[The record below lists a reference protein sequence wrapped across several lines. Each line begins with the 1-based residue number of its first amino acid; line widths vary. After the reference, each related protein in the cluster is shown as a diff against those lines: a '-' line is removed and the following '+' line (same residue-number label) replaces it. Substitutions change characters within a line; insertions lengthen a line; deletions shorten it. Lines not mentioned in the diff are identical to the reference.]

1 MEKQVKNLA
10 LGLLLDNFLRVLV
23 YGILTILALKLG
35 QEYLYPLR
43 LKKDLPM
50 GVFMIYSLYFLR
62 KFYIGID
69 KNILNDLRILEE
81 SIKKDN
87 YDKDLSL
94 AEFDLIARTLKDKN
108 QKIREKDS
116 FIKTSLA
123 AISHDM
129 KTPLTVINTNL
140 SLIGS
145 NDVKDLNRLRKIK
158 SESDKI
164 AAYIDDLMEVSGGF
178 IDQIS
183 LEKISLSDFI
193 VNLKANLSLSEDMRE
208 EEIGLINEINRQN
221 NFYLKIDKIRF
232 DKALSQLLT
241 NAFEHRKSAV
251 WIELNEKNG
260 QIIITVADD
269 GAGFDEKSLKD
280 GKNLFYTDNYGRTS
294 GKGTGMGLFIGNSYI
309 EAMGGR
315 LVLEN
320 QNGGRA
326 KIFLDLWEEKDGK

>member
-1 MEKQVKNLA
+1 MEKRVKNLA

-23 YGILTILALKLG
+23 YGILTIIALKLG

-43 LKKDLPM
+43 LKRDFAM

-81 SIKKDN
+81 SIKKDD
-87 YDKDLSL
+87 YDKNLSL
-94 AEFDLIARTLKDKN
+94 AEFDLIEKTLKDKN
-108 QKIREKDS
+108 EKIREKDS

-140 SLIGS
+140 SLLKPI
-145 NDVKDLNRLRKIK
+145 DLKNQTRIVKIK
-158 SESDKI
+158 GETDKI
-164 AAYIDDLMEVSGGF
+164 SAYIDDLMEVSGGF

-183 LEKISLSDFI
+183 SEKNSLSDFI
-193 VNLKANLSLSEDMRE
+193 VNLKANLSLFEDMRE
-208 EEIGLINEINRQN
+208 EEIGLINEINIRSKY
-221 NFYLKIDKIRF
+221 YLKIDKIRF

-260 QIIITVADD
+260 QFIITVADD
-269 GAGFDEKSLKD
+269 GAGFDEKSLRE

-294 GKGTGMGLFIGNSYI
+294 GKGTGMGLFIANSYI
-309 EAMGGR
+309 SAIGGD
-315 LVLEN
+315 LVLANE
-320 QNGGRA
+320 NGGRA
-326 KIFLDLWEEKDGK
+326 KICLDLWEEKHGK

>member
-1 MEKQVKNLA
+1 MEKRVKNLA

-23 YGILTILALKLG
+23 YGILTIIALKLG

-43 LKKDLPM
+43 LKRDYPM
-50 GVFMIYSLYFLR
+50 GIFMIYSLYFLR

-81 SIKKDN
+81 SIKKDD
-87 YDKDLSL
+87 YEKDLEL
-94 AEFDLIARTLKDKN
+94 AEFNLIAKTLKDKN
-108 QKIREKDS
+108 EKIREKDS

-140 SLIGS
+140 SLLKPI
-145 NDVKDLNRLRKIK
+145 DLKNQARIVKIK
-158 SESDKI
+158 GESEKI

-178 IDQIS
+178 IEEIRPV
-183 LEKISLSDFI
+183 KISLSEFMA
-193 VNLKANLSLSEDMRE
+193 NLKANLSLFEDMRE
-208 EEIGLINEINRQN
+208 EEIGLINEINIRSKY
-221 NFYLKIDKIRF
+221 YLKIDKIRF

-251 WIELNEKNG
+251 WLDLNDNNG

-294 GKGTGMGLFIGNSYI
+294 GKGTGMGLFIANSYI
-309 EAMGGR
+309 ESMGGR
-315 LVLEN
+315 LLLEN

-326 KIFLDLWEEKDGK
+326 KICLEIGEEENGK

>member
-1 MEKQVKNLA
+1 MEKRVKNLV
-10 LGLLLDNFLRVLV
+10 LGLLLDDFLRVLV
-23 YGILTILALKLG
+23 YGMLTILALKLG

-43 LKKDLPM
+43 LKRDFAM

-81 SIKKDN
+81 SIKKDD
-87 YDKDLSL
+87 YEKDLEL
-94 AEFDLIARTLKDKN
+94 AEFNLIAKTLKDKN
-108 QKIREKDS
+108 EKIREKDS

-140 SLIGS
+140 SLLKPI
-145 NDVKDLNRLRKIK
+145 DLKNQARIVKIK
-158 SESDKI
+158 GETDKI
-164 AAYIDDLMEVSGGF
+164 AAYIDNLMEVSGGF

-183 LEKISLSDFI
+183 LEKISLLEFLA
-193 VNLKANLSLSEDMRE
+193 NLKANLSLFEDMRE
-208 EEIGLINEINRQN
+208 EEIGLINEINIRSKY
-221 NFYLKIDKIRF
+221 YLKIDKIRF

-251 WIELNEKNG
+251 WLDLNDNNG

-294 GKGTGMGLFIGNSYI
+294 GKGTGMGLFIANSYI
-309 EAMGGR
+309 ESMGGR
-315 LVLEN
+315 LLLEN

-326 KIFLDLWEEKDGK
+326 KICLDLWEEENGK

>member
-1 MEKQVKNLA
+1 MEKRVKNLA

-23 YGILTILALKLG
+23 YGILTIIALKLG

-43 LKKDLPM
+43 LKRDYPM
-50 GVFMIYSLYFLR
+50 GIFMIYSLYFLR

-81 SIKKDN
+81 SIKKDD
-87 YDKDLSL
+87 YEKDLEL
-94 AEFDLIARTLKDKN
+94 AEFNLIAKTLKDKKE
-108 QKIREKDS
+108 KIREKDS

-129 KTPLTVINTNL
+129 KTPLTVINTNI
-140 SLIGS
+140 SLLKPI
-145 NDVKDLNRLRKIK
+145 DLKNQARIVKIK
-158 SESDKI
+158 GESEKI

-178 IDQIS
+178 IEEIRPV
-183 LEKISLSDFI
+183 KISLSEFMA
-193 VNLKANLSLSEDMRE
+193 NLKANLSFFEDMRE
-208 EEIGLINEINRQN
+208 EEIGLINEINIRSKY
-221 NFYLKIDKIRF
+221 YLKIDKIRF

-251 WIELNEKNG
+251 WLDLNDNNG

-294 GKGTGMGLFIGNSYI
+294 GKGTGMGLFIANSYI
-309 EAMGGR
+309 ESMGGR
-315 LVLEN
+315 LLLEN
-320 QNGGRA
+320 KNGGRA
-326 KIFLDLWEEKDGK
+326 KICLDLWEEENGK

>member
-1 MEKQVKNLA
+1 MEKRVKNLA

-23 YGILTILALKLG
+23 YGILTIIGLKLG

-43 LKKDLPM
+43 LKKDFAM

-69 KNILNDLRILEE
+69 KNILNDLRIIED
-81 SIKKDN
+81 SIKNDD

-94 AEFDLIARTLKDKN
+94 AEFDLINKTLKYKN
-108 QKIREKDS
+108 EKIREKDS

-140 SLIGS
+140 SLIK
-145 NDVKDLNRLRKIK
+145 NEDEKDLNRLRKIK
-158 SESDKI
+158 RETEKI
-164 AAYIDDLMEVSGGF
+164 ATYIDDLIEVSGGF
-178 IDQIS
+178 IDLIS
-183 LEKISLSDFI
+183 LEKISLPEFI
-193 VNLKANLSLSEDMRE
+193 INLKANLFLFEDMRE
-208 EEIGLINEINRQN
+208 EEIGIINEIDLKKD
-221 NFYLKIDKIRF
+221 FYLEIDKIRF

-251 WIELNEKNG
+251 WLEIMEKDG
-260 QIIITVADD
+260 KIIITVADD
-269 GAGFDEKSLKD
+269 GQGFDEKSLRD

-294 GKGTGMGLFIGNSYI
+294 GKGTGMGLFIANSYI
-309 EAMGGR
+309 EAMGGA

-326 KIFLDLWEEKDGK
+326 KISLDIREEKNGK

>member
-1 MEKQVKNLA
+1 MEKRVKNLV
-10 LGLLLDNFLRVLV
+10 LGLLLDDFLRVLV
-23 YGILTILALKLG
+23 YGMLTILVLKLG
-35 QEYLYPLR
+35 QESLYPIR
-43 LKKDLPM
+43 LKRDFPM

-87 YDKDLSL
+87 YDKDLEL
-94 AEFDLIARTLKDKN
+94 AEFDLIAKTLKDKN

-129 KTPLTVINTNL
+129 KTPITVINTNL
-140 SLIGS
+140 SLIKPIDPK
-145 NDVKDLNRLRKIK
+145 NQARIVKIK
-158 SESDKI
+158 GETDKI

-178 IDQIS
+178 IEEIRPV
-183 LEKISLSDFI
+183 KISLSEFMA
-193 VNLKANLSLSEDMRE
+193 NLKANLSLFEDMRE
-208 EEIGLINEINRQN
+208 EKIGIIND
-221 NFYLKIDKIRF
+221 LKARNDYSIEIDKIRF

-251 WIELNEKNG
+251 WLELAEKNG
-260 QIIITVADD
+260 EIIITVADD

-294 GKGTGMGLFIGNSYI
+294 GKGTGMGLFIANSYI
-309 EAMGGR
+309 SAIGGD
-315 LVLEN
+315 LVLANE
-320 QNGGRA
+320 NGGRA
-326 KIFLDLWEEKDGK
+326 KIFLELKEEENGK

>member
-1 MEKQVKNLA
+1 MEKRVKNLA

-23 YGILTILALKLG
+23 YGILTIIALKLG

-43 LKKDLPM
+43 LKKDFAM

-87 YDKDLSL
+87 YENNLEL
-94 AEFDLIARTLKDKN
+94 AEFNLIAKTLKDKN
-108 QKIREKDS
+108 EKIREKDS

-140 SLIGS
+140 SLLKPI
-145 NDVKDLNRLRKIK
+145 DLKNQARIVKIK
-158 SESDKI
+158 GETDKI

-183 LEKISLSDFI
+183 LEKISLPEFMI
-193 VNLKANLSLSEDMRE
+193 NLKANLKLFEDMRE
-208 EEIGLINEINRQN
+208 EEIGIINEIDLKND
-221 NFYLKIDKIRF
+221 FYLEIDKIRF

-251 WIELNEKNG
+251 WLEIMEKDG
-260 QIIITVADD
+260 KIIITVADD
-269 GAGFDEKSLKD
+269 GQGFDEKSLRD

-294 GKGTGMGLFIGNSYI
+294 GKGTGMGLFIANSYI
-309 EAMGGR
+309 EAMGGA

-326 KIFLDLWEEKDGK
+326 KICVDLWEGENGK

>member
-1 MEKQVKNLA
+1 
-10 LGLLLDNFLRVLV
+10 
-23 YGILTILALKLG
+23 
-35 QEYLYPLR
+35 
-43 LKKDLPM
+43 
-50 GVFMIYSLYFLR
+50 MIYSLYFLR

-87 YDKDLSL
+87 YDKDLEL
-94 AEFDLIARTLKDKN
+94 AEFDLIAKTLKDKN

-140 SLIGS
+140 SLLKPI
-145 NDVKDLNRLRKIK
+145 DLKNQARIVKIK
-158 SESDKI
+158 GETDKI

-183 LEKISLSDFI
+183 LEKISLLEFLA
-193 VNLKANLSLSEDMRE
+193 NLKANLSLFEDMRE

-221 NFYLKIDKIRF
+221 NFFLRIDKIRF

-251 WIELNEKNG
+251 LIELHEKNG

-269 GAGFDEKSLKD
+269 GAGFDEKSLRE

-294 GKGTGMGLFIGNSYI
+294 GKGSGMGLFIANSYI

-326 KIFLDLWEEKDGK
+326 KICLDLWEEKDGK

>member
-1 MEKQVKNLA
+1 MEKRVKNLVF
-10 LGLLLDNFLRVLV
+10 GLLLDNFLRVLT
-23 YGILTILALKLG
+23 YGILTIIALKLG

-43 LKKDLPM
+43 LKRDFPM
-50 GVFMIYSLYFLR
+50 GIFMIYSLYFLR

-87 YDKDLSL
+87 YDKDLEL
-94 AEFDLIARTLKDKN
+94 AEFDLIAKTLKDKN

-140 SLIGS
+140 SLLKSI
-145 NDVKDLNRLRKIK
+145 DLKNQARIVKIK
-158 SESDKI
+158 GESEKI

-178 IDQIS
+178 IDHIS
-183 LEKISLSDFI
+183 LENISLLEFLA
-193 VNLKANLSLSEDMRE
+193 NLKANLCLFEDMRE
-208 EEIGLINEINRQN
+208 EEIGLINDINRQN

-294 GKGTGMGLFIGNSYI
+294 GKGTGMGLFIANSYI

-326 KIFLDLWEEKDGK
+326 KIFLDLWEEKNGK

>member
-1 MEKQVKNLA
+1 MEKRVKNLA
-10 LGLLLDNFLRVLV
+10 LVLLLDNFLRVLV
-23 YGILTILALKLG
+23 YGILTIIALKLG

-43 LKKDLPM
+43 LKKDFPM

-87 YDKDLSL
+87 YDKDLEL
-94 AEFDLIARTLKDKN
+94 AEFDLIAKTLKDKN

-140 SLIGS
+140 SLLKPI
-145 NDVKDLNRLRKIK
+145 DLKNQARVVKIK
-158 SESDKI
+158 GETDKI

-183 LEKISLSDFI
+183 LENISLLEFLA
-193 VNLKANLSLSEDMRE
+193 NLKANLSLFEDMRE

-269 GAGFDEKSLKD
+269 GAGFEQKSLRE

>member
-1 MEKQVKNLA
+1 MEKRVKNLA

-87 YDKDLSL
+87 YDKDLEL
-94 AEFDLIARTLKDKN
+94 AEFDLIAKTLKDKN

-140 SLIGS
+140 SLIRS
-145 NDVKDLNRLRKIK
+145 SDEKDLNRLRKIK

-178 IDQIS
+178 IDHIS
-183 LEKISLSDFI
+183 LENISLLEFLA
-193 VNLKANLSLSEDMRE
+193 NLKANLCLFEDMRE
-208 EEIGLINEINRQN
+208 EEIGLINDINRQN

-251 WIELNEKNG
+251 WIELNEKNW

-269 GAGFDEKSLKD
+269 GAGLDEKSLRE

-315 LVLEN
+315 LLLEN

-326 KIFLDLWEEKDGK
+326 KICLEIGEEENGK

>member
-1 MEKQVKNLA
+1 MEKRVKNLA
-10 LGLLLDNFLRVLV
+10 LGLLLDNFLRILV
-23 YGILTILALKLG
+23 YSCLTILALKLC
-35 QEYLYPLR
+35 QESLYPLR
-43 LKKDLPM
+43 LKKDFAM

-69 KNILNDLRILEE
+69 KNILNDLRILED
-81 SIKKDN
+81 SIKNDD
-87 YDKDLSL
+87 YDKNLSL
-94 AEFDLIARTLKDKN
+94 AEFDLIEKTLKDKN
-108 QKIREKDS
+108 EKIGEKDS

-140 SLIGS
+140 SLLKPIDPK
-145 NDVKDLNRLRKIK
+145 NQARIVKIK
-158 SESDKI
+158 GETDKI
-164 AAYIDDLMEVSGGF
+164 AAYIDELMEVSGGF

-193 VNLKANLSLSEDMRE
+193 VNLKANLGLFEDMRE
-208 EEIGLINEINRQN
+208 EEIGLFNEINRPN
-221 NFYLKIDKIRF
+221 NFFIKIDKIRF
-232 DKALSQLLT
+232 DKALSQFLT

-269 GAGFDEKSLKD
+269 GAGFDEKSLRE

-309 EAMGGR
+309 EDMGGR

-320 QNGGRA
+320 ENGGRA
-326 KIFLDLWEEKDGK
+326 KIFLELKEEKDGK

>member
-1 MEKQVKNLA
+1 MEKRVKNLA

-23 YGILTILALKLG
+23 YGILTIIALKLG

-43 LKKDLPM
+43 LKRDYPM
-50 GVFMIYSLYFLR
+50 GIFMIYSLYFLR

-81 SIKKDN
+81 AIKKDD

-140 SLIGS
+140 SLLKP
-145 NDVKDLNRLRKIK
+145 VDLKNQARIVKIK
-158 SESDKI
+158 GESEKI

-178 IDQIS
+178 IEEIRPV
-183 LEKISLSDFI
+183 KISLSEFMA
-193 VNLKANLSLSEDMRE
+193 NLKANLSLFEDMRE
-208 EEIGLINEINRQN
+208 EEIGLINEINIRSKY
-221 NFYLKIDKIRF
+221 YLKIDKIRF

-251 WIELNEKNG
+251 WLDLNDNNG

-294 GKGTGMGLFIGNSYI
+294 GKGTGMGLFIANSYI
-309 EAMGGR
+309 ESMGGR
-315 LVLEN
+315 LDLEN

-326 KIFLDLWEEKDGK
+326 KICLDLWEEENGK

>member
-1 MEKQVKNLA
+1 MEKRVKNLA

-35 QEYLYPLR
+35 QESLYPIR
-43 LKKDLPM
+43 LKRDFAM

-69 KNILNDLRILEE
+69 KNILNDLRILED
-81 SIKKDN
+81 SIKNDD
-87 YDKDLSL
+87 YDKDPSL
-94 AEFDLIARTLKDKN
+94 ADFDLIAKTLKDKN

-140 SLIGS
+140 SLLKPI
-145 NDVKDLNRLRKIK
+145 DLKNQARIVKIK
-158 SESDKI
+158 GESEKI

-178 IDQIS
+178 IEEIRPV
-183 LEKISLSDFI
+183 KISLSEFMA
-193 VNLKANLSLSEDMRE
+193 NLKANLSLFEDMRE
-208 EEIGLINEINRQN
+208 EEIGLINEINIRSKY
-221 NFYLKIDKIRF
+221 YLKIDKIRF

-251 WIELNEKNG
+251 WLDLNDNNG

-269 GAGFDEKSLKD
+269 GTGFDEKSLKD

-294 GKGTGMGLFIGNSYI
+294 GKGTGMGLFIANSYI
-309 EAMGGR
+309 ESMGGR
-315 LVLEN
+315 LLLEN

-326 KIFLDLWEEKDGK
+326 KICLEIGEEENGK

>member
-1 MEKQVKNLA
+1 MEKRVKNLVF
-10 LGLLLDNFLRVLV
+10 GLLLDNFLRVLT

-43 LKKDLPM
+43 LKRDFPM
-50 GVFMIYSLYFLR
+50 GIFMIYSLYFLR

-81 SIKKDN
+81 SIKKDD
-87 YDKDLSL
+87 YDKDLEL
-94 AEFDLIARTLKDKN
+94 AEFDLIAKTLKDKN
-108 QKIREKDS
+108 KKIREKDS

-140 SLIGS
+140 SLLKPI
-145 NDVKDLNRLRKIK
+145 DLKNQARIVKIK
-158 SESDKI
+158 GETDKI

-183 LEKISLSDFI
+183 LEKISLLEFLA
-193 VNLKANLSLSEDMRE
+193 NLKANLSLFEDMRE
-208 EEIGLINEINRQN
+208 EEIGLINEINIRN
-221 NFYLKIDKIRF
+221 KYYLKIDKIRF

-251 WIELNEKNG
+251 WLELAEKNG
-260 QIIITVADD
+260 EIIITVADD

-294 GKGTGMGLFIGNSYI
+294 GKGTGMGLFIANSYI
-309 EAMGGR
+309 EAMGGM

-326 KIFLDLWEEKDGK
+326 KIFLDLWEENDGK

>member
-1 MEKQVKNLA
+1 MEKRVKNLV

-35 QEYLYPLR
+35 QESLYPIR
-43 LKKDLPM
+43 LKRDFAM

-81 SIKKDN
+81 SIQKDD
-87 YDKDLSL
+87 YEKDLEL
-94 AEFDLIARTLKDKN
+94 AEFNLIAKTLKDKN

-140 SLIGS
+140 SLLKPIDPK
-145 NDVKDLNRLRKIK
+145 NQARIVKIK
-158 SESDKI
+158 GETDKI

-193 VNLKANLSLSEDMRE
+193 VNLKVNLSLFEDMRE
-208 EEIGLINEINRQN
+208 EEIGLINEINIRSKY
-221 NFYLKIDKIRF
+221 YLKIDKIRF

-251 WIELNEKNG
+251 WLDLNDNNG

-309 EAMGGR
+309 EAMGGM

-326 KIFLDLWEEKDGK
+326 KIFLDFWEEDYGK

>member
-1 MEKQVKNLA
+1 MEKRVKNLVF
-10 LGLLLDNFLRVLV
+10 GLLLDNFLRVLT
-23 YGILTILALKLG
+23 YGILTIIALKLG

-43 LKKDLPM
+43 LKRDFAM
-50 GVFMIYSLYFLR
+50 GIFMIYSLYFLR

-81 SIKKDN
+81 AIKKDD

-94 AEFDLIARTLKDKN
+94 AEFNLIAKTLKDKN
-108 QKIREKDS
+108 EKIREKDS

-140 SLIGS
+140 SLLKPI
-145 NDVKDLNRLRKIK
+145 DLKKQARIVKIK
-158 SESDKI
+158 GESEKI

-193 VNLKANLSLSEDMRE
+193 VNLKANLSLFEDMRE
-208 EEIGLINEINRQN
+208 EEIGLINDINRQN

-269 GAGFDEKSLKD
+269 GRGFDEKSLRE

-294 GKGTGMGLFIGNSYI
+294 GKGTGMGLFIANSYI
-309 EAMGGR
+309 ESMGGR
-315 LVLEN
+315 LDLEN

-326 KIFLDLWEEKDGK
+326 KICLDLWEEENGK

>member
-1 MEKQVKNLA
+1 MEKRVKNLA
-10 LGLLLDNFLRVLV
+10 LGLLMDNFIRALV
-23 YGILTILALKLG
+23 YGMLTIFALKLG
-35 QEYLYPLR
+35 QEYLYPIR
-43 LKKDLPM
+43 LKRDFAM

-62 KFYIGID
+62 KFYLGID
-69 KNILNDLRILEE
+69 KNILSDLRVLEE
-81 SIKKDN
+81 AIKKDD
-87 YDKDLSL
+87 YEKDLEL
-94 AEFDLIARTLKDKN
+94 AEFNLIAKTLKDKN
-108 QKIREKDS
+108 EKIREKDT

-140 SLIGS
+140 SLLKPI
-145 NDVKDLNRLRKIK
+145 DLKNQARIVKIK
-158 SESDKI
+158 GETDKI

-183 LEKISLSDFI
+183 LEKISLEEFMA
-193 VNLKANLSLSEDMRE
+193 NLKANLKLFEDMRE
-208 EEIGLINEINRQN
+208 EEIGLINDINRQN
-221 NFYLKIDKIRF
+221 NFYLRIDKIRF

-251 WIELNEKNG
+251 WLELAEKNG

-269 GAGFDEKSLKD
+269 GAGFDEKSLRE

-294 GKGTGMGLFIGNSYI
+294 GKGTGMGLFIANSYI

-326 KIFLDLWEEKDGK
+326 KIFLEIREEENGK

>member
-1 MEKQVKNLA
+1 MEKRVKNLA

-23 YGILTILALKLG
+23 YGILTIIALKLG

-43 LKKDLPM
+43 LKRDYPM
-50 GVFMIYSLYFLR
+50 GIFMIYSLYFLR

-81 SIKKDN
+81 SIKKDD
-87 YDKDLSL
+87 YEKDLEL
-94 AEFDLIARTLKDKN
+94 AEFNLIAKTLKDKN
-108 QKIREKDS
+108 EKIREKDS

-140 SLIGS
+140 SLLKPI
-145 NDVKDLNRLRKIK
+145 DLKNQARIVKIK
-158 SESDKI
+158 GESEKI

-193 VNLKANLSLSEDMRE
+193 VNLKANLSLFEDMRE
-208 EEIGLINEINRQN
+208 EEIGLINDINRQN

-251 WIELNEKNG
+251 WLELAEKNG
-260 QIIITVADD
+260 EIIITVADD
-269 GAGFDEKSLKD
+269 GRGFDEKSLKD

-294 GKGTGMGLFIGNSYI
+294 GKGTGMGLFIANSYI

-326 KIFLDLWEEKDGK
+326 KIFLDFWEEDYGK

>member
-1 MEKQVKNLA
+1 MEKRVKNLA

-23 YGILTILALKLG
+23 YGILTIIALKLG
-35 QEYLYPLR
+35 QEYLYPLK

-81 SIKKDN
+81 SIKKDD
-87 YDKDLSL
+87 YEKDLEL
-94 AEFDLIARTLKDKN
+94 AEFNLIAKTLKDKN

-140 SLIGS
+140 SLIRS
-145 NDVKDLNRLRKIK
+145 SDEKDLNRLRKIK

-183 LEKISLSDFI
+183 LEKISLLEFLA
-193 VNLKANLSLSEDMRE
+193 NLKANLSLFEDMRE
-208 EEIGLINEINRQN
+208 EEIGLINDINRQN
-221 NFYLKIDKIRF
+221 NFY
-232 DKALSQLLT
+232 
-241 NAFEHRKSAV
+241 
-251 WIELNEKNG
+251 
-260 QIIITVADD
+260 QI
-269 GAGFDEKSLKD
+269 
-280 GKNLFYTDNYGRTS
+280 
-294 GKGTGMGLFIGNSYI
+294 
-309 EAMGGR
+309 
-315 LVLEN
+315 
-320 QNGGRA
+320 GRA
-326 KIFLDLWEEKDGK
+326 SCRERV